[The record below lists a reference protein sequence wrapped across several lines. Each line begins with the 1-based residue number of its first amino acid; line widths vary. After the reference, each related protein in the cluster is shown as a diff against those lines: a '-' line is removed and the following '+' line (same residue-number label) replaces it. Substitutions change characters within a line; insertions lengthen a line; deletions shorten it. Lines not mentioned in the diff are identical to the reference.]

1 MLTAKLTAK
10 GQITVPR
17 AVREKLGLSPGEYLL
32 FVEGDGE
39 FSMRKVLKQSPFDRW
54 VGYLGHGSGASTDTI
69 LEELRGE

>member
-32 FVEGDGE
+32 FVERDGE

-54 VGYLGHGSGASTDTI
+54 VGYLGHRRGASTDTI